1 MTEEFL
7 NQMKMATNNAK
18 TAYEEKESAYIA
30 RYKNYEVKYQEES
43 TNIKNLVIELIRS
56 FDIETLEIDWEKVN
70 KNTVINVLGDFKEID
85 ILGINSLKE
94 LATIVVEYQTKV
106 RFFFTKTGPR
116 YKNAPEF
123 IEKRS
128 YTDVSIINDIL
139 NEEGIYIKLDDGDD
153 WAFLYITFD
162 ISMIKKIHDEL
173 FNESKQKGSI

>member
-94 LATIVVEYQTKV
+94 LATIVV
-106 RFFFTKTGPR
+106 G